1 MLRCIGILV
10 ALLGCS
16 LWVHA
21 QTLPTI
27 TPFTACG
34 SCNLYDLAYPSATSM
49 LILTTAA
56 KLYYSNNEG
65 QTWTSLADS
74 IFGIYSYPNASNYV
88 LFQGSGNSFI
98 TSTDGGSTL
107 TNKNFPNGIVP
118 SQIVLHSTN
127 PGWFLIVYTLPGTS
141 RGSIAYTKDFGVTWE
156 VSQNMLNLLSSYP
169 TIIYGTQSQPDAIF
183 ALRYDGAFGY
193 VQSYYA
199 FVALFNS
206 SVGFVLTNNF
216 LFVGVHSKSGIVLYA
231 SANRRDPGHTQLNQ
245 YLLAEFPFGEN
256 LPEQGYTFLDDS
268 ARAEFLGV
276 VRTDSQGWGT
286 VFSSDFDGD
295 IYTFI
300 LNYTAQYGLVY
311 DFDKFNGLAGIYV
324 ANSYPSATTT
334 QGKQTKITYDNGGS
348 WRLLPAPATDA
359 NGNPTNCQISQGCSL
374 HLHGLASWVSNVN
387 TTPPFYTSDN
397 AIGLM
402 VAIGNLGSAVSGD
415 KTVQN
420 TYFTRDAG
428 LTWTTLFSGRT
439 IYEFG
444 DHGGILVW
452 ASIANSTD
460 RIYYSFDEGLTI
472 NSAIFSPGG
481 AVWVDNIII
490 EPSGTGQKFVLLA
503 HNATNTNQHLIFGI
517 DFSSVINTPC
527 GDSDY
532 ENWSPSDGQHGAN
545 LCFMGATTV
554 YQRRKQ
560 ASSCYNNRD
569 TDHILSQ
576 TSCPCAW
583 VDYECDIGFSPSYKN
598 DSDGFSCT
606 VYGKTEPC
614 STGYRLVPDT
624 NCTLDKGLNMQSY
637 PCPEKHSGSHGALT
651 AVILLLVFIF
661 LGAGAVGVLYWKNEN
676 FRAFVLS
683 KLSTLGRGGERGPG
697 YARVHVEEHDEEDG

>member
-1 MLRCIGILV
+1 
-10 ALLGCS
+10 
-16 LWVHA
+16 
-21 QTLPTI
+21 
-27 TPFTACG
+27 
-34 SCNLYDLAYPSATSM
+34 M
-49 LILTTAA
+49 LILTTGGQ
-56 KLYYSNNEG
+56 LYYSNDEG
-65 QTWTSLADS
+65 QTWTSLANS
-74 IFGIYSYPNASNYV
+74 IQGIYSYPNASNYV
-88 LFQGSGNSFI
+88 VIQGSRDAYF

-107 TNKNFPNGIVP
+107 TSRNFPNGYVP

-127 PGWFLIVYTLPGTS
+127 PGWFLIVYYLPGVS
-141 RGSIAYTKDFGVTWE
+141 RGSIAYTKDFGATWE
-156 VSQNMLNLLSSYP
+156 VSQNMLSLMSSYSN
-169 TIIYGTQSQPDAIF
+169 ILYGTQSEPDAIF
-183 ALRYDGAFGY
+183 GIRYDGAFGY
-193 VQSYYA
+193 VKEYYS
-199 FVALFNS
+199 FVPLFNS
-206 SVGFVLTNNF
+206 SVGFVVTDHF
-216 LFVGVHSKSGIVLYA
+216 LFVGARSKSGIVLYA
-231 SANRRDPGHTQLNQ
+231 SATARDPGHTQLNQ
-245 YLLAEFPFGEN
+245 YLLSEFPFGEN
-256 LPEQGYTFLDDS
+256 LAEQGYTFLDDVTGS
-268 ARAEFLGV
+268 EFIGV

-295 IYTFI
+295 MYTFI

-324 ANSYPSATTT
+324 ANSYPSAITS

-374 HLHGLASWVSNVN
+374 HLHGLASWYSNVN
-387 TTPPFYTSDN
+387 TTPPFYTSSN

-402 VAIGNLGSAVSGD
+402 VAIGNIGSAVNGD
-415 KTVQN
+415 TTVQN

-460 RIYYSFDEGLTI
+460 RIYYSFDEGQTV
-472 NSAIFSPGG
+472 NSAIFSPAG
-481 AVWVDNIII
+481 AVRVDNIII

-503 HNATNTNQHLIFGI
+503 HNATNNQHLIFGI

-527 GDSDY
+527 VDSDY
-532 ENWSPSDGQHGAN
+532 ETWYPSDGQHSN
-545 LCFMGATTV
+545 NNSCFMGATTA

-560 ASSCYNNRD
+560 SSSCYNNRD
-569 TDHILSQ
+569 TDHILTQ
-576 TSCPCAW
+576 TPCPCAW
-583 VDYECDIGFSPSYKN
+583 ADYECDIGFSPSFKN
-598 DSDGFSCT
+598 NTNGFSCSA
-606 VYGKTEPC
+606 YGDTEPC
-614 STGYRLVPDT
+614 STGYRLVPGT
-624 NCTLDKGLNMQSY
+624 LCTFEKGLNMQSY
-637 PCPEKHSGSHGALT
+637 PCPAKHSSHGALT

-683 KLSTLGRGGERGPG
+683 KLASLGGRERGPG